1 MELAKFS
8 IPTFRQG
15 DIQKRLEKLARKAEK
30 YGNPDITII
39 FGETRMVTVKSE
51 YGQREYEFIDVTV
64 SGEAPKINGWQLQA
78 RIELMDGENLIHCV
92 PGANGKLSTHFRT
105 HTGHCDHCNTDR
117 RRNDIYVLTDGTD
130 QIAVG
135 RSCLRDFLGIDDP
148 KAIVNRAQFFEEL
161 RDIQE
166 DDMISFGSFGYYD
179 MYEILTVAAGF
190 IRTKGYVSKTKQ
202 QETGYETT
210 GEAVT
215 YSIRGVPGYK
225 LTPTEDD
232 RAWAKKT
239 VEFFRNAAPFGNDYM
254 DNIRV
259 LMKQDIVMP
268 KHVALI
274 TSSVIT
280 AQRQLAPKPVEKQS
294 DFVGEE
300 KQRLKSLELTV
311 DKIIFLG
318 HGAFGASYL
327 HLMKDVNGNVFSWI
341 TGNKLEVS
349 EGSTVKL
356 DASVKQHKLYN
367 GVKQTVLTRARQL
380 EEINQ

>member
-1 MELAKFS
+1 
-8 IPTFRQG
+8 
-15 DIQKRLEKLARKAEK
+15 
-30 YGNPDITII
+30 
-39 FGETRMVTVKSE
+39 
-51 YGQREYEFIDVTV
+51 
-64 SGEAPKINGWQLQA
+64 
-78 RIELMDGENLIHCV
+78 
-92 PGANGKLSTHFRT
+92 
-105 HTGHCDHCNTDR
+105 
-117 RRNDIYVLTDGTD
+117 
-130 QIAVG
+130 
-135 RSCLRDFLGIDDP
+135 
-148 KAIVNRAQFFEEL
+148 
-161 RDIQE
+161 
-166 DDMISFGSFGYYD
+166 
-179 MYEILTVAAGF
+179 
-190 IRTKGYVSKTKQ
+190 
-202 QETGYETT
+202 
-210 GEAVT
+210 
-215 YSIRGVPGYK
+215 
-225 LTPTEDD
+225 
-232 RAWAKKT
+232 
-239 VEFFRNAAPFGNDYM
+239 
-254 DNIRV
+254 
-259 LMKQDIVMP
+259 MKQDIVMP